1 MFGFSSEEKKEYIAK
16 IAGDVFFAK
25 GYKEAS
31 LRDIS
36 IKGNIS
42 KAGIYHYFMTKEDI
56 LFYLLL
62 KITEFVIEALRE
74 SLKVSEENRFD
85 ARKSFG
91 ELVKTYV
98 IHLLK
103 YKKLSRLVLR
113 ERHQLSGK
121 NRKILLQK
129 ERAIFQLLKNEL
141 RKVPE
146 LNVEINLNLIS
157 FQIISM
163 IHWMGYWLKDNGELN
178 LKEAVDQSIH
188 LIFNGI
194 LSRQCGRSPVGS
206 VTDMVFN
213 GILDS
218 TNGEKV

>member
-42 KAGIYHYFMTKEDI
+42 KAGIYHYFITKEDI

-85 ARKSFG
+85 ARKSFE

-194 LSRQCGRSPVGS
+194 LARQGIRSSVGNA
-206 VTDMVFN
+206 TDIVFN